1 MSRADLSTRRLGRAP
16 RGPDM
21 LDLTRFASSK
31 FRSISVKEAFIA
43 ASKTPSFASSISG
56 EKQLSQT
63 ASNCASPSV
72 VDGLTSVAMARS
84 VSETAELAQEE
95 IQEQGTTEVT
105 TPKQST

>member
-1 MSRADLSTRRLGRAP
+1 MGCITSTATKPAP
-16 RGPDM
+16 EVCAPEP
-21 LDLTRFASSK
+21 
-31 FRSISVKEAFIA
+31 IQINIIA

-84 VSETAELAQEE
+84 VSETTELAQQENK
-95 IQEQGTTEVT
+95 EQGTNQESPDVSR
-105 TPKQST
+105 KQSA

>member
-1 MSRADLSTRRLGRAP
+1 
-16 RGPDM
+16 M
-21 LDLTRFASSK
+21 LIL
-31 FRSISVKEAFIA
+31 VIA

-84 VSETAELAQEE
+84 VSETTEIAQKETDSN
-95 IQEQGTTEVT
+95 QESQDISQ
-105 TPKQST
+105 KQSAWFDWK